1 MSNELSQRCWE
12 CGSADPLNC
21 RCARDAALTAS
32 PQAAPEG
39 EYDWEAAHEALESL
53 DDFARMDVG
62 VAPHGPYAVLRDLLT
77 KAKGWQQAALAS
89 PQVQGGVKLPPRSTA
104 PGCTCKEVYE
114 QRKERIRALVEGVQN
129 TDAFSLEANYE
140 AFVTNRKPMTD
151 IERLRELLA
160 LEDML
165 CAQEGGPTHEDC
177 VRFDYECACF
187 ISVHGKSLLADY
199 ERLRGMEERV
209 KGAVPTTWL
218 DPLLSGPNAVLPEG
232 GVYNGKHI
240 ERLLTAIN
248 KRLVPV
254 PGGEG
259 K

>member
-1 MSNELSQRCWE
+1 MT
-12 CGSADPLNC
+12 D
-21 RCARDAALTAS
+21 
-32 PQAAPEG
+32 
-39 EYDWEAAHEALESL
+39 
-53 DDFARMDVG
+53 
-62 VAPHGPYAVLRDLLT
+62 
-77 KAKGWQQAALAS
+77 
-89 PQVQGGVKLPPRSTA
+89 
-104 PGCTCKEVYE
+104 
-114 QRKERIRALVEGVQN
+114 RKEKMRALVEGIQN
-129 TDAFSLEANYE
+129 SDAFTLEANYE

-151 IERLRELLA
+151 IERLRELPAEWRKRAERKKLMGGLLA
-160 LEDML
+160 REAEVDLAHAAELEAVT
-165 CAQEGGPTHEDC
+165 CA
-177 VRFDYECACF
+177 
-187 ISVHGKSLLADY
+187 LLADY

-259 K
+259 SDG